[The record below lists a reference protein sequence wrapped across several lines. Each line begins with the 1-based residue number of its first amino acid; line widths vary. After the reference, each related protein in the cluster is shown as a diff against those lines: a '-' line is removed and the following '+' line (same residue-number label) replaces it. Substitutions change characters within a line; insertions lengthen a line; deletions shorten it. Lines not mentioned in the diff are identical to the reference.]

1 MFSNIPAGDNIP
13 EEINVIIEIPMSAN
27 PVKYEVD
34 KTTGVICVDRFLS
47 VAMHYPCNYG
57 FIPQTLGGD
66 QDPLDVLVISS
77 YPVQAGAVIKSR
89 PIGVLILEDEA
100 GMDEK
105 IIAVPLPKI
114 DTHFQHINDLED
126 LSPSWLKKISHFFAH
141 YKDLEEGK
149 WVKVLDFEGASHAK
163 ELIKQSLIRANS
175 AKL

>member
-13 EEINVIIEIPMSAN
+13 EKINVIIEISMSAN

-34 KTTGVICVDRFLS
+34 KNTGVICVDRFLS

-66 QDPLDVLVISS
+66 QDPLDVLVLSS
-77 YPVQAGAVIKSR
+77 YPIQAGAMVRSR

-114 DTHFQHINDLED
+114 DTYFQHINDLED
-126 LSPSWLKKISHFFAH
+126 LSPGLLKKISHFFTH

-149 WVKVLDFEGASHAK
+149 WVKVMGFEGVDRAK
-163 ELIKQSLIRANS
+163 ELIKEAHVRSKTLS
-175 AKL
+175 